1 MYLIR
6 GQLMYTNPS
15 EPNPSHD
22 SVLHDGAPANRFK
35 GILRPAG
42 LVVASAALFATLS
55 WGSPSHAIT
64 FKEAAKKGTATI
76 SELDELKTFVR
87 ATKLK
92 KLARLKLSN
101 IKAQNNV
108 LTGDVSFM
116 KLKWTFIA
124 SAGGTVKNTFVG
136 FGPKKIFKFK
146 DLFPRAKGLSLF
158 DVMSFDEQML
168 LVAGADI
175 EIDSKD
181 MPAGAKATL
190 GRFYENKN
198 KFTFEMA
205 QGVSMFGTLDM
216 ADSKPI
222 ADAMKFL
229 GGKSTALQVKGA
241 MSPNVL
247 DSLLEGKP
255 PQPQLNLEATMPT
268 FRPKI
273 GNVIQLPANVQ
284 FTYKASLTKDSV
296 EVGFAGTTD
305 FRIGKQK
312 LNMVLGN
319 TLKAEAGEAPSMAVD
334 LTLQKGVPW
343 KQAFGVKWLTIQD
356 YAMAFVVD
364 ATGKLSIGLDGT
376 TSFGSKAVGLGG
388 SIQVQPA
395 TAGIPLPESVRFEI
409 NDGPNKIG
417 ALALRDLIV
426 VFNEMNKAAKGKAQV
441 PLNSIPDVAIAGVQ
455 KGSGP
460 KIELRL
466 AASGDAGIDMEGAL
480 RILGT
485 DIARVEKA
493 FVKADEGIE
502 IRGNTAKLQAGPV
515 KFPNAKVE
523 VVARVDREAGTVPTP
538 RVLISQEGLSLFGS
552 KSTLD
557 MTMFLT
563 SSSLEAKQDFG
574 ELFKFNFKAFAG
586 LKGLDKFEDLAK
598 ADYRILASLQSDPG
612 KWIRDDGQ
620 KAVKQAFD
628 GLKPGINQAVKDL
641 SAAQKKVDGLNRE
654 ITKQRNIVKKE
665 KEPAVDRLKKA
676 EAEVKKLQKDINY
689 LDGRI
694 KVYKGRIKSCNQT
707 SSVCYKW
714 KLTGGGCKA
723 KKWGVCYKWHPVRS
737 RCSASRKVPN
747 LPARAACEAKNTKPR
762 SELAWAETKKAGVVA
777 AKVTAGKTVEGL
789 RKGIQNLPIDLDPR
803 VATLIAAR
811 EVAKGTLE
819 GLKQTVKG
827 FGKFTDILA
836 AGVAAVG
843 KPDVFALEKS
853 AIRGSL
859 NEGFHGK
866 PVILDMNFRMLGKS
880 YKNRFGFSLTDW
892 KFNAKQFEVIAL
904 GAATKTVL
912 KVGRDAKVV
921 PHALL
926 DKVSELYLK
935 RQAEVDE
942 TLRKA
947 IAANGRIKDDPE
959 AAKLSMGRSI
969 DVDNRVRRIKREAE
983 RKRKIALREKIRG
996 IVDKKRR
1003 EQIAALVARGA
1014 WKRMPGAAIDI
1025 AAGANG
1031 SVWVAG
1037 TNGSPYSWT
1046 GSTWKALPGKI
1057 VRLDVGPNGRPW
1069 AVNKANQIWRWTGKA
1084 WDRMLGGAVDVGI
1097 GGKGNGIAWVIGTAG
1112 DIWRYNGF
1120 GWVKMPGDG
1129 ARIDVD
1135 PNGNAWIVNK
1145 ARQIYRWDGKKWLRV
1160 KGAATDIAI
1169 GANGTVMVIG
1179 TDKKP
1184 WAWNGKAF
1192 TKLAGADLTNITVDR
1207 AGLPWGTTADN
1218 GIWAWGKAANAPVA
1232 VAKGWGIDRLSG
1244 KFALKVRTSGRCFDM
1259 TGKKQK
1265 GVRQHQW
1272 DCNPGNKNQQ
1282 FFAEYVGGEWFRIR
1296 SVISNRCVDVSGVSK
1311 NRGAAIHQWD
1321 CHNGANQKWRIVK
1334 RGGGWNSLVAQHSNK
1349 CLDLAEGKKNNG
1361 AQFHQWDCNAKNSNQ
1376 LFQVIGVR

>member
-1 MYLIR
+1 MNT
-6 GQLMYTNPS
+6 QSSKS
-15 EPNPSHD
+15 ESFRND
-22 SVLHDGAPANRFK
+22 SRVSRLKRLF
-35 GILRPAG
+35 RPTAVAAATAALVAG
-42 LVVASAALFATLS
+42 LS
-55 WGSPSHAIT
+55 WSSPTYAMS
-64 FKEAAKKGTATI
+64 FQEAAQKGTASI
-76 SELDELKTFVR
+76 SELDPLKAFIS

-92 KLARLKLSN
+92 KIGRLKLSN
-101 IKAQNNV
+101 IKTQDKV

-146 DLFPRAKGLSLF
+146 DLFPRAKGLDLF

-168 LVAGADI
+168 LVAGADLEI
-175 EIDSKD
+175 ESDD
-181 MPAGAKATL
+181 LPANAKATL
-190 GRFYENKN
+190 ARFYEDKN
-198 KFTFEMA
+198 NFTFEMV

-241 MSPNVL
+241 LSPNVF

-255 PQPQLNLEATMPT
+255 PQPSLHLEAAMPT

-273 GNVIQLPANVQ
+273 GNLIQLPANVQ
-284 FTYKASLTKDSV
+284 FTYKAALTRDSV

-305 FRIGKQK
+305 FRVGKQK

-319 TLKAEAGEAPSMAVD
+319 TLKAEAGEPPSMAVD

-356 YAMAFVVD
+356 YQMAFAVD

-395 TAGIPLPESVRFEI
+395 SAGIPLPESVRFEI
-409 NDGPNKIG
+409 NDGPDKIG
-417 ALALRDLIV
+417 ALALRDLVV
-426 VFNEMNKAAKGKAQV
+426 VFNEMNKAAKSKVKV
-441 PLNSIPDVAIAGVQ
+441 PLNAIPDVAIAGTQ

-485 DIARVEKA
+485 DIATVEKA

-502 IRGNTAKLQAGPV
+502 IRGNTAKLRAGPI

-523 VVARVDREAGTVPTP
+523 AVVRVDRDEGTVPTP
-538 RVLISQEGLSLFGS
+538 RVLFSSEGLSLFGS
-552 KSTLD
+552 KSTMD

-574 ELFKFNFKAFAG
+574 DLFKFNFKAFAG
-586 LKGLDKFEDLAK
+586 VKGLDRFEDLAK

-612 KWIRDDGQ
+612 KWIRDSGQ
-620 KAVKQAFD
+620 KAVKKAFD
-628 GLKPGINQAVKDL
+628 GLKPGINKAVKDL
-641 SAAQKKVDGLNRE
+641 SAAQKKVDGLNKE
-654 ITKQRNIVKKE
+654 IAKQRAIVKKE
-665 KEPAVDRLKKA
+665 KEPTVNRLKKA

-714 KLTGGGCKA
+714 KLSGGGCKK
-723 KKWGVCYKWHPVRS
+723 KKWGVCYKWHPIKS
-737 RCSASRKVPN
+737 RCSASKKIPN

-762 SELAWAETKKAGVVA
+762 AELAWAETKKASVVA
-777 AKVTAGKTVEGL
+777 AKFTASKTVEGL
-789 RKGIQNLPIDLDPR
+789 RKGIENLPIDLDPR
-803 VATLIAAR
+803 VATLIASR

-819 GLKQTVKG
+819 ALKQTVKG

-859 NEGFHGK
+859 NEGIKGK

-904 GAATKTVL
+904 GAATQTVL
-912 KVGRDAKVV
+912 KAGKAAKVI

-942 TLRKA
+942 ILRKA
-947 IAANGRIKDDPE
+947 IADNRRIKDDPD
-959 AAKLSMGRSI
+959 AGKLSMARSI
-969 DVDNRVRRIKREAE
+969 DVDNRVRRVKREAE
-983 RKRKIALREKIRG
+983 RKRNIELREKIRG

-1003 EQIAALVARGA
+1003 DQIAALVARGS
-1014 WKRMPGAAIDI
+1014 WRNMPGKALDI
-1025 AAGANG
+1025 SAGANG
-1031 SVWVAG
+1031 AVWVVG
-1037 TNGSPYSWT
+1037 TDGSPYSW
-1046 GSTWKALPGKI
+1046 GGKNWVGRPGKI
-1057 VRLDVGPNGRPW
+1057 ARVDVGPKGRPW
-1069 AVNKANQIWRWTGKA
+1069 AVSKDKKIWRWNGKK
-1084 WDRMLGGAVDVGI
+1084 WDQIPGGATDIGV
-1097 GGKGNGIAWVIGTAG
+1097 GGKGNGVAWVIGG
-1112 DIWRYNGF
+1112 GKIYRYNGF
-1120 GWVKMPGDG
+1120 SWNLMPG
-1129 ARIDVD
+1129 AATRIDVD
-1135 PNGNAWIVNK
+1135 PNGNPWVVNK
-1145 ARQIYRWDGKKWLRV
+1145 SKQIWRWNGKKWLRV
-1160 KGAATDIAI
+1160 KGSATDIGI
-1169 GANGTVMVIG
+1169 GANGTVMVVG

-1192 TKLAGADLTNITVDR
+1192 VKLAGSNLTQISVDR
-1207 AGLPWGTTADN
+1207 GGLPWGITADKR
-1218 GIWAWGKAANAPVA
+1218 IWAWGKAANAPA
-1232 VAKGWGIDRLSG
+1232 AKAGGWTADRLTG
-1244 KFALKVRTSGRCFDM
+1244 VFGLRVKTSGRCFDM
-1259 TGKKQK
+1259 TGKNNR

-1272 DCNPGNKNQQ
+1272 DCNMKNGNQW
-1282 FFAEYVGGEWFRIR
+1282 FYAEYVSGEWFRLR
-1296 SVISNRCVDVSGVSK
+1296 SSRSKKCVDVSGVSK
-1311 NRGAAIHQWD
+1311 SRGAAIHQWD
-1321 CHNGANQKWRIVK
+1321 CHNKPNQRWRIVK
-1334 RGGGWNSLVAQHSNK
+1334 RGGGWNSLVAQHSGK
-1349 CLDLAEGKKNNG
+1349 CLDLAQGKKNNG
-1361 AQFHQWDCNAKNSNQ
+1361 AQFHQWDCNAKNNNQ
-1376 LFQVIGVR
+1376 LFEVIRVR